1 LSIQKSVSSSSSSSV
16 QSPSAISPSHQSV
29 SSHSNDST
37 RGNVGEDDNR
47 PLPPTIHA
55 LHEASTTLITPAKQE
70 AANAVVHDLLSV
82 ISTDSLDSRSRQDYP
97 DFSHA
102 AIVSPEA
109 ECRPPPVVHDLTTV
123 DPEIYDV
130 TSDPRASPTTEPQ
143 MAQRT
148 VSPMTP
154 DSGHDN
160 DPGDDGNSPDSA
172 IGSTPKEKDDCTE
185 RTEDET
191 ILDPTELTTQHVV
204 EQPGSAVSPQ
214 SLDQSSL
221 VQWSQA
227 ARSRT
232 MRELI
237 RLDLSSSNTQ
247 VVTVTLDELAHR
259 AHRSGP
265 DRQALARHG
274 AILTIVQVMET
285 HLAHPPILV
294 AGCGALEKLALDHDN
309 EVAAGSVGGIDVV
322 LAAMM
327 THFSNERVQEAAW
340 SALWNL
346 LGTNS
351 TNEYSNTIDVEGG
364 MLGLTMA
371 MKNHLENA
379 QIQVN
384 ASGTLANLCVNH
396 APRKAALAAAGGLVA
411 MAKALQRHWD
421 NDEVRREVSRALT
434 TILGDEFDEWED

>member
-1 LSIQKSVSSSSSSSV
+1 M
-16 QSPSAISPSHQSV
+16 
-29 SSHSNDST
+29 
-37 RGNVGEDDNR
+37 
-47 PLPPTIHA
+47 
-55 LHEASTTLITPAKQE
+55 ITPAKQE

-109 ECRPPPVVHDLTTV
+109 ERRPPPVVHDLTTV

-130 TSDPRASPTTEPQ
+130 TTDPRASPATEPQ
-143 MAQRT
+143 MAQRA

-172 IGSTPKEKDDCTE
+172 IGTTPKEKDDCTE

-191 ILDPTELTTQHVV
+191 VSEAVEHGAHTV
-204 EQPGSAVSPQ
+204 EQADSKV
-214 SLDQSSL
+214 LDQSSL

-237 RLDLSSSNTQ
+237 RLDLSSNSTQ

-259 AHRSGP
+259 AQRSGP

-274 AILTIVQVMET
+274 AILTIVQVMES
-285 HLAHPPILV
+285 HLLHPSILV
-294 AGCGALEKLALDHDN
+294 AGCSALEKLALDHDN

-351 TNEYSNTIDVEGG
+351 TNEYSSTIDVEGG

-384 ASGTLANLCVNH
+384 ASGTLANLCANH